1 MSAPSHT
8 PPASTQP
15 PARPFCVCRRFDG
28 SRSCRDMLRSL
39 IAAHLQ

>member
-8 PPASTQP
+8 PPASTQT
-15 PARPFCVCRRFDG
+15 PARPFRICRRFDG
-28 SRSCRDMLRSL
+28 SRPCRDMLRSL

>member
-8 PPASTQP
+8 PSTRT
-15 PARPFCVCRRFDG
+15 PARPFRLCRRFDG